1 MKGHSSYIEK
11 SDINDKNTNDST
23 LVFILKNIDAA
34 VLLETSAHKIEFIN
48 NAYCSLFNI
57 TIPADHLLGM
67 DSFEIAKASAYLFA
81 EPEVYLNRLN
91 QITEENIT
99 VSKEEIQLLDGRI
112 FERDYKPV
120 LIEDDINIT
129 GHFWCY
135 KELSLTK
142 KNNDLSATGELFY
155 RNVLNNIPVD
165 IAIYNKEHKY
175 VFVNKSGIGND
186 IVRDWMVG
194 KNDFDYSL
202 SGNKGFQKAL
212 SRRNYFEQ
220 ALDSS
225 QIVQFE
231 EKDINDKG
239 QETCNLQH
247 YYPCVNEVNEIE
259 FVIGYGVNISR
270 IRQNEKLLI
279 KSLETYQNLIHN
291 LDEVVFIVD
300 QKNVLQYVNPLWE
313 NVFNKSYYE
322 SVGKP
327 INTFFSPEVFKS
339 IEKDL
344 ESIKKDNSVDKI
356 KREIRIE
363 TVNGIIKHYNYYFSR
378 FYGILKDEVMVS
390 GYVVDITDQVNA
402 REELLKVLQKERI
415 LSDMKTEF
423 VNMVSH
429 ELRTPLSII
438 QSSAEI
444 LELMY
449 KLENPSKETMGN
461 YSVRIVDEVKN
472 LKNLMDELLLISKIE
487 TDDLQFNPKE
497 IDVISFVDEIISQH
511 FNPWK
516 DGRKIAMEIRGN
528 SRLVNGDKFML
539 KHIINNILDNAF
551 KYSMDK
557 QAPMLRIFFGHDG
570 WSLVCRDYGIGIP
583 GNEINNLGSSFKR
596 GSNSG
601 FIQGT
606 GLGLVVVNY
615 FVDKHKGTV
624 QYQSTIDKGTFV
636 RISFPYLD

>member
-11 SDINDKNTNDST
+11 SDINDKRTNDST
-23 LVFILKNIDAA
+23 LMFILKNIDAA

-57 TIPADHLLGM
+57 TIPADHLSGL
-67 DSFEIAKASAYLFA
+67 DSFEIAKASSYLFA
-81 EPEVYLNRLN
+81 EPEAYLNRLK
-91 QITEENIT
+91 QITEENIP

-112 FERDYKPV
+112 FECEYKPV
-120 LIEDDINIT
+120 QIEDEINIT
-129 GHFWCY
+129 GHLWFY
-135 KELSLTK
+135 KDITQSKKINSISPSLEVLYK
-142 KNNDLSATGELFY
+142 D
-155 RNVLNNIPVD
+155 VLNNIPVD
-165 IAIYNKEHKY
+165 IAIYDKEHKY
-175 VFVNKSGIGND
+175 VFVNKLGFDNNI
-186 IVRDWMVG
+186 IREWILG
-194 KNDFDYSL
+194 KDDFDYAL
-202 SGNKGFQKAL
+202 SRNKGFQKAL
-212 SRRNYFEQ
+212 SRRDYFEQ

-231 EKDINDKG
+231 EKEINDKG
-239 QETCNLQH
+239 QEICNLQH
-247 YYPCVNEVNEIE
+247 YYPYINEEKEVE
-259 FVIGYGVNISR
+259 FVVGYGVNISK

-300 QKNVLQYVNPLWE
+300 QRNVLQYVNPLWE

-327 INTFFSPEVFKS
+327 IYTFFSPEVFKS

-344 ESIKKDNSVDKI
+344 ESIKKDYSVDKI
-356 KREIRIE
+356 KRELRIE
-363 TVNGIIKHYNYYFSR
+363 TADGIIKYYNYYFSR
-378 FYGILKDEVMVS
+378 FFGILKDEVMVS

-402 REELLKVLQKERI
+402 REEILKVLQKERM

-444 LELMY
+444 LEL
-449 KLENPSKETMGN
+449 LNQQDNPSKETIGN
-461 YSVRIVDEVKN
+461 YSLKIVDEVKN
-472 LKNLMDELLLISKIE
+472 LKDLMDELLLISKIE
-487 TDDLQFNPKE
+487 TDDLLFNDKE
-497 IDVISFVDEIISQH
+497 IDVISFIDEIINHQ

-516 DGRKIAMEIRGN
+516 DGRRIVIEVRGN
-528 SRLVNGDKFML
+528 SRIINGDRFML

-551 KYSMDK
+551 KYSIDK
-557 QAPMLRIFFGHDG
+557 QEPMLRLFFGHDN

-583 GNEINNLGSSFKR
+583 VNEINNLGTSFKR
-596 GSNSG
+596 GSNAG
-601 FIQGT
+601 FIKGT

-615 FVDKHKGTV
+615 FVYKHKGTI
-624 QYQSTIDKGTFV
+624 QYQSTIGKGTFV